1 MPLFITEEELR
12 LLDPPA
18 VAERADGFIRDLQV
32 QLETARAQAEAAS
45 ITSEQTSSLL
55 EQRYLSLSSDYSRLE
70 SLKSDL
76 SASLDQRLADLAN
89 LQAENHQLRLQTIEK
104 DGEIERLSVEVSE
117 LHKSKRQLL
126 ELVELKDAEIGDK
139 NGLIKDYVDKIVDLS
154 ENRAQKE
161 ARLHDIET
169 ELERCRA
176 ACARLS
182 QSLCS
187 SKETAAVNEERFSAE
202 LSTEVEAKR
211 ELKCLGED
219 GNTGHWEVVTR
230 CNLREEEDEYF
241 SSSESSSTFWH
252 PGGRSRLGEIVASS
266 FRWYSVK
273 WGYDWWRRN
282 RPYDASLAAKSR
294 EILGIKILVGQVDP
308 MDFGVCGSQVSKL
321 VELYKESADEWSR
334 KAGEQEGVIK
344 ALETYLSQV
353 ENDYKEQLEKEASTK
368 RDNEKEVAEL
378 KLKFEKCEM
387 ELEKARRANEW
398 GLSPITSSEMGSLT
412 EGMDINDE
420 RNHKLVPKML
430 MNISGTALAASLT
443 RDGWSLT
450 KMYEKYQE
458 AADAL
463 RHEQLGR
470 KHSEALLKRVLS
482 EIEERSEFILEE
494 RAEHDRMVEAYDL
507 MNHKLQQSRSELASH
522 ENTIQELKAELKR
535 HEREY
540 NVAQKEIVDLETQVT
555 VLLKECRDVQLRCS
569 GMGEVLDGDIIPGD
583 VVQHSTES
591 DADKVISEH
600 LLTFRDIKGLVEQN
614 VHLRSL
620 VRDLSRHNELQDAE
634 LKVAM
639 YKRLYEE
646 AHKPRSDFSQ
656 SAEPILDAHAEDRR
670 AGLMLL
676 IEGSQEATRKAHQ
689 QLVERAKNLED
700 DLVKSR
706 SEVMSLRL
714 ERDKLAMESKFV
726 RERLDSFIREYE
738 HQRDEANGIRARN
751 VEFTQLIID
760 YQRRLRESSDLLQ
773 ASEENARKLSMEV
786 SILKHEREIMVNS
799 EKRASEEVQ
808 SLSDRVRRLQASLD
822 TIQSS
827 QEARDDARAMERRM
841 QDDYIRRTER
851 DWAEAKAE
859 LQEERDRVRMLT
871 LEKDKKIEHAMD
883 QMDES
888 RKELADALHRI
899 AASEARAAAA
909 EARYSELKAKAE
921 SSGTKD
927 VGLDASHTSISSMTE
942 KLKEEMEKLKEEAQI
957 NKDYMQQYK
966 QIAQVNEIA
975 LKQIEAAH
983 EEYKSESEKKKKTL
997 EAEILSLSEKVSEL
1011 ESDVILKSTI
1021 DVVLHELSCYRSQ
1034 IVAMEFQINLLKE
1047 DLEKEHLR
1055 WRSAQDNY
1063 ERQVILQSETI
1074 QELTKT
1080 SEALA
1085 GVQAELVDL
1094 RRLANSQ
1101 KAEKAKQLDRKGE
1114 SVKLPAPFSFIV
1126 ICYPNNNEEI
1136 STDLP
1141 DGNSDFSDPMAS

>member
-1 MPLFITEEELR
+1 
-12 LLDPPA
+12 
-18 VAERADGFIRDLQV
+18 
-32 QLETARAQAEAAS
+32 
-45 ITSEQTSSLL
+45 
-55 EQRYLSLSSDYSRLE
+55 
-70 SLKSDL
+70 
-76 SASLDQRLADLAN
+76 
-89 LQAENHQLRLQTIEK
+89 
-104 DGEIERLSVEVSE
+104 
-117 LHKSKRQLL
+117 
-126 ELVELKDAEIGDK
+126 
-139 NGLIKDYVDKIVDLS
+139 
-154 ENRAQKE
+154 
-161 ARLHDIET
+161 
-169 ELERCRA
+169 
-176 ACARLS
+176 
-182 QSLCS
+182 
-187 SKETAAVNEERFSAE
+187 
-202 LSTEVEAKR
+202 
-211 ELKCLGED
+211 
-219 GNTGHWEVVTR
+219 
-230 CNLREEEDEYF
+230 
-241 SSSESSSTFWH
+241 
-252 PGGRSRLGEIVASS
+252 
-266 FRWYSVK
+266 
-273 WGYDWWRRN
+273 
-282 RPYDASLAAKSR
+282 
-294 EILGIKILVGQVDP
+294 
-308 MDFGVCGSQVSKL
+308 
-321 VELYKESADEWSR
+321 
-334 KAGEQEGVIK
+334 
-344 ALETYLSQV
+344 
-353 ENDYKEQLEKEASTK
+353 
-368 RDNEKEVAEL
+368 
-378 KLKFEKCEM
+378 
-387 ELEKARRANEW
+387 
-398 GLSPITSSEMGSLT
+398 
-412 EGMDINDE
+412 
-420 RNHKLVPKML
+420 
-430 MNISGTALAASLT
+430 
-443 RDGWSLT
+443 
-450 KMYEKYQE
+450 MYEKYQE

-507 MNHKLQQSRSELASH
+507 MNHKLQQSRSELASR

-540 NVAQKEIVDLETQVT
+540 NVAQKEILDLETQVT

-583 VVQHSTES
+583 VVQHNTES

-620 VRDLSRHNELQDAE
+620 VRDLSRHNEERDAE
-634 LKVAM
+634 LKESFKVELQKHIDEATSKVSVVLKRSEEQGRMIESLHSSVAM

-656 SAEPILDAHAEDRR
+656 SAEPILEDRR
-670 AGLMLL
+670 ADLMLL
-676 IEGSQEATRKAHQ
+676 IEGSQEATRKTHQ

-760 YQRRLRESSDLLQ
+760 YQRRLRESSDSLQ
-773 ASEENARKLSMEV
+773 ASEENVRKLSMEV

-871 LEKDKKIEHAMD
+871 LEKDKKIEHAMG
-883 QMDES
+883 QMDEL
-888 RKELADALHRI
+888 RKELLMLCI
-899 AASEARAAAA
+899 NCCFEARAAAA

-1011 ESDVILKSTI
+1011 ESDVILKSSEASSAVSAKEDALLAAQSDIERLNEESSMKT
-1021 DVVLHELSCYRSQ
+1021 SQ
-1034 IVAMEFQINLLKE
+1034 IVAMEFQINQLKE

-1085 GVQAELVDL
+1085 SVQAELVDL

-1101 KAEKAKQLDRKGE
+1101 KAEKEELHTRWDTERLVLLESKNEAERKYNEMNEQNHILHKRLEELHVKFADRERSSAGISSSMISSEVKGENDLQNVINYLRRSKEIAETEICLLKQEKQRLQSQLDSALKASETAQSLLNAEREHSRTIMFSDEEFKSLQLQVREINLLRESNMQLREENKHNFEEYQKFREMAQKARMEIEELSSQLKEKQLQVDAYHKEVGLKNVEIMNLENKFTELLE
-1114 SVKLPAPFSFIV
+1114 SSSKVSAAEHEQIKNDLQQTKEILRDTEADLVEKVNLVSELQAKVSQLTQELESRQLELRERDTKINDFLQMEANFKSE
-1126 ICYPNNNEEI
+1126 NEKI
-1136 STDLP
+1136 RRLIIT
-1141 DGNSDFSDPMAS
+1141 